1 MSRLTTIDP
10 LTATGKARDLLAA
23 VRARLKVTPNMTRV
37 MANSPAVLEAY
48 LAFSGALEN
57 GALPARLREQL
68 ALTVAEAD
76 ACEYCLSVHSAVGK
90 AMGMTESELTDTR
103 QGRAASA
110 RDTAALAFA
119 REIVEKRGLVP
130 EKAVT
135 AVRAAGFSDGEIA
148 EIITHVALNIFT
160 NYFNNVAAVE
170 LDFPKVALMTA

>member
-1 MSRLTTIDP
+1 MSRLTMIDP

-23 VRARLKVTPNMTRV
+23 VKARLKVTPNMTRV

-57 GALPARLREQL
+57 GALTARLREQL

-76 ACEYCLSVHSAVGK
+76 ACEYCLSVHSAAGK
-90 AMGMTESELTDTR
+90 AMGMTESELRDTR
-103 QGRAASA
+103 QGKAASA

-119 REIVEKRGLVP
+119 REIVEKRGIVP